1 MQVSTSLVS
10 EPERPAPG
18 ELAGRHA
25 RHDAFPLC
33 GLAGARGASGLRA
46 QPTAPRTMAVARM
59 AQAREGADE
68 ILAVQPAGVDQPAET
83 GGHGEAALA
92 HRARLRGTE
101 AGAWTGALRRTQ
113 LARLSPPCQLLHR
126 CLRLPGGGA
135 MPFFPRARLPTAAC
149 RQPPTSPSPPATRG
163 ETAWRCRLDRN
174 GILRIPSPPCA
185 ARSQPTWRAS
195 CPDVPAA
202 CASSYNTVVLGAVTW
217 LVLIWRRFNSRVWWA
232 RAIRLVQT
240 ADVTFAFYRIVMSS
254 YNEAEIRKLSQDVSA
269 APQLD
274 TLGTFVHSWLDR
286 QQPKTSPRPVILVAA
301 EGGGV

>member
-10 EPERPAPG
+10 EPKRPAPG

-101 AGAWTGALRRTQ
+101 AGAWTGPLRRTE
-113 LARLSPPCQLLHR
+113 LARLSPPCQLLHSG
-126 CLRLPGGGA
+126 LRLPGGGT
-135 MPFFPRARLPTAAC
+135 MPFFPHARLPTTAC
-149 RQPPTSPSPPATRG
+149 RQPPTSPTPPATRCQ
-163 ETAWRCRLDRN
+163 TSWRCRLERN
-174 GILRIPSPPCA
+174 GIIRIPSPPCA
-185 ARSQPTWRAS
+185 ARSQPTWLAL
-195 CPDVPAA
+195 CPGVPAA
-202 CASSYNTVVLGAVTW
+202 CASSYNTVVLGAESVLHRYGSTPLTCVRFRLAYRVHRFVQFRSARSNGGYGSRASAARVRQSLPCQKPSAPW
-217 LVLIWRRFNSRVWWA
+217 LRVPDLESWYSLF
-232 RAIRLVQT
+232 IRL
-240 ADVTFAFYRIVMSS
+240 ASRSEHRVM
-254 YNEAEIRKLSQDVSA
+254 
-269 APQLD
+269 
-274 TLGTFVHSWLDR
+274 
-286 QQPKTSPRPVILVAA
+286 
-301 EGGGV
+301 EGAGR